1 MRNRRNTR
9 KRNVVISTLTN
20 RNFIIIVSVLLVLI
34 LISFGIIKIRNYL
47 DERTMARQAEELEK
61 QTEEIFTAMENN
73 LTNKSENTQNT
84 EIVEE
89 TIQTAN
95 ISAVGDILCQMD
107 MIEDANNG
115 NGYDFSHMFNEITQ
129 YVKNSDLTF
138 GTLETNFT
146 DNDFSGVGKYN
157 SPIEFLTATKNSGV
171 NLVSVAHNHELDYG
185 IDGLNTTVQKI
196 QEAGM
201 NITGLKNNPENE
213 NKEFTGLIKDVNG
226 IKIAFLGYTYGLS
239 NEQELSDEEKSMANI
254 YTDELATKDLEYAK
268 ENSNFIIVMMHWG
281 NVNEST
287 ISDEQRNIAQFLID
301 NGADIILGSHPS
313 VVEPM
318 EIVQNGE
325 GKNILVAYSLGNYI
339 SSLKY
344 EDANLE
350 LVLNIEIAK
359 NVDSDKAVLQ
369 RVDYT
374 PIYMLDNGE
383 NAENRFQLIDM
394 KQVATDY
401 ASGNRDRIS
410 RATYDD
416 IIEKLEKLRV
426 LLNAK

>member
-84 EIVEE
+84 EIVEG

-287 ISDEQRNIAQFLID
+287 ISDEQRNIAQFLIG

>member
-9 KRNVVISTLTN
+9 KRNVVISTITN

-47 DERTMARQAEELEK
+47 DERTMARQAEELAK
-61 QTEEIFTAMENN
+61 QTGEIFTAVENN
-73 LTNKSENTQNT
+73 LSSETKNEDEQETNVQS
-84 EIVEE
+84 
-89 TIQTAN
+89 AN

-107 MIEDANNG
+107 MIEDAYDNNTY
-115 NGYDFSHMFNEITQ
+115 NFTHMFAEITEFIE
-129 YVKNSDLTF
+129 NADLTI
-138 GTLETNFT
+138 GTMETNFI
-146 DNDFSGVGKYN
+146 DNEFSGVGKYN

-196 QEAGM
+196 QDAGLSV
-201 NITGLKNNPENE
+201 TGLKNNTENE

-254 YTDELATKDLEYAK
+254 YTEELAKKDIEYAK

-287 ISDEQRNIAQFLID
+287 VSDEQNSIANFLIQ
-301 NGADIILGSHPS
+301 NGVDIILGSHPS

-318 EIVQNGE
+318 KIVQNEE

-359 NVDSDKAVLQ
+359 TTDSDKAILQ

-383 NAENRFQLIDM
+383 GAENRFQLIDM

>member
-9 KRNVVISTLTN
+9 KRNVVISTITN

-47 DERTMARQAEELEK
+47 DERTMARQAEELAK
-61 QTEEIFTAMENN
+61 QTGEIFTAVENN
-73 LTNKSENTQNT
+73 LSSETKNEQETNVQS
-84 EIVEE
+84 
-89 TIQTAN
+89 AN

-107 MIEDANNG
+107 MIEDAYDNNTY
-115 NGYDFSHMFNEITQ
+115 NFTHMFAEIT
-129 YVKNSDLTF
+129 KFIENSDLTI
-138 GTLETNFT
+138 GTMETNFI
-146 DNDFSGVGKYN
+146 DNEFSGVVKYN

-196 QEAGM
+196 QDAGLSV
-201 NITGLKNNPENE
+201 TGLKNNTENE

-254 YTDELATKDLEYAK
+254 YTEELAKKDIEYAK

-287 ISDEQRNIAQFLID
+287 VSDEQNSIANFLIQ
-301 NGADIILGSHPS
+301 NGVDIILGSHPS

-318 EIVQNGE
+318 KIVQNEE

-359 NVDSDKAVLQ
+359 TTDSDKAILQ

-383 NAENRFQLIDM
+383 GAENRFQLIDM

>member
-9 KRNVVISTLTN
+9 KRNVVISTITN

-34 LISFGIIKIRNYL
+34 LISFGIIKIRNYQ
-47 DERTMARQAEELEK
+47 DEQLMARQAEELEK
-61 QTEEIFTAMENN
+61 QTGEIFSAMENN
-73 LTNKSENTQNT
+73 LTGENVKSEAQEENTN
-84 EIVEE
+84 
-89 TIQTAN
+89 QTVT

-107 MIEDANNG
+107 MIEDAYENNG
-115 NGYDFSHMFNEITQ
+115 YNFSHMFNEITQ
-129 YVKNSDLTF
+129 YVKNADLTI
-138 GTLETNFT
+138 GTMETNFT
-146 DNDFSGVGKYN
+146 DNSFSGVGKYN
-157 SPIEFLTATKNSGV
+157 SPIEFLNATKNSGI
-171 NLVSVAHNHELDYG
+171 NLVSIAHNHELDYG

-196 QEAGM
+196 QEAGLSV
-201 NITGLKNNPENE
+201 TGLKNNKENE
-213 NKEFTGLIKDVNG
+213 NKEFTGLIKDVKG

-239 NEQELSDEEKSMANI
+239 NEQEMTEDDKSYANI
-254 YTDELATKDLEYAK
+254 FTEELAKNDLDYAK
-268 ENSNFIIVMMHWG
+268 ENSNFIVIMMHWG

-287 ISDEQRNIAQFLID
+287 ISDEQNKIANYLIE
-301 NGADIILGSHPS
+301 NGADVILGSHPS

-318 EIVQNGE
+318 KIVQNSE

-350 LVLNIEIAK
+350 LVLNIEISK
-359 NVDSDKAVLQ
+359 TLDSNKAILQ
-369 RVDYT
+369 KVDYT

-383 NAENRFQLIDM
+383 NAKDRFQLIDM
-394 KQVATDY
+394 KQVAKDY
-401 ASGNRDRIS
+401 AGGKRDRIS

-416 IIEKLEKLRV
+416 IIKKLNKLKL

>member
-394 KQVATDY
+394 KQVAKDY
-401 ASGNRDRIS
+401 ANGKRDRIS

>member
-61 QTEEIFTAMENN
+61 QTEEIFTAMKNN

>member
-9 KRNVVISTLTN
+9 KRNVVISTITN

-34 LISFGIIKIRNYL
+34 LISFGIIKIRNYQ
-47 DERTMARQAEELEK
+47 DEQLMARQAEELEK
-61 QTEEIFTAMENN
+61 QTGEIFSAMENN
-73 LTNKSENTQNT
+73 LTGKNTESEGKTENTN
-84 EIVEE
+84 
-89 TIQTAN
+89 QTVT

-107 MIEDANNG
+107 MIEDAYENNG
-115 NGYDFSHMFNEITQ
+115 YNFSHMFNEITQ
-129 YVKNSDLTF
+129 YVKNADLTI
-138 GTLETNFT
+138 GTMETNFT
-146 DNDFSGVGKYN
+146 DNSFSGVGKYN
-157 SPIEFLTATKNSGV
+157 SPIEFLNATKNSGI
-171 NLVSVAHNHELDYG
+171 NLVSIAHNHELDYG

-196 QEAGM
+196 QESGLSV
-201 NITGLKNNPENE
+201 TGLKNNKENE
-213 NKEFTGLIKDVNG
+213 NPEFTGLIKDVKG

-239 NEQELSDEEKSMANI
+239 NEQELNEEEKSYANI
-254 YTDELATKDLEYAK
+254 FTEELAKKDLEYAK
-268 ENSNFIIVMMHWG
+268 ENSNFIVVMMHWG

-287 ISDEQRNIAQFLID
+287 ISDEQNTIANFLIE
-301 NGADIILGSHPS
+301 NGVDVILGSHPS

-318 EIVQNGE
+318 KIVQNSE
-325 GKNILVAYSLGNYI
+325 GKNVLVAYSLGNYI

-350 LVLNIEIAK
+350 LVLNIEITK
-359 NVDSDKAVLQ
+359 TSDSDIAILQ

-383 NAENRFQLIDM
+383 GTENRFQLIDM
-394 KQVATDY
+394 KQVAKDY
-401 ASGNRDRIS
+401 AGGKRDRIS

-416 IIEKLEKLRV
+416 IIKKLEKLKE

>member
-73 LTNKSENTQNT
+73 LTNKLENTQNT

-394 KQVATDY
+394 KQVAKDY
-401 ASGNRDRIS
+401 ANGKRDRIS

>member
-1 MRNRRNTR
+1 
-9 KRNVVISTLTN
+9 
-20 RNFIIIVSVLLVLI
+20 
-34 LISFGIIKIRNYL
+34 
-47 DERTMARQAEELEK
+47 
-61 QTEEIFTAMENN
+61 
-73 LTNKSENTQNT
+73 
-84 EIVEE
+84 
-89 TIQTAN
+89 
-95 ISAVGDILCQMD
+95 
-107 MIEDANNG
+107 
-115 NGYDFSHMFNEITQ
+115 
-129 YVKNSDLTF
+129 
-138 GTLETNFT
+138 
-146 DNDFSGVGKYN
+146 
-157 SPIEFLTATKNSGV
+157 
-171 NLVSVAHNHELDYG
+171 
-185 IDGLNTTVQKI
+185 
-196 QEAGM
+196 
-201 NITGLKNNPENE
+201 
-213 NKEFTGLIKDVNG
+213 
-226 IKIAFLGYTYGLS
+226 
-239 NEQELSDEEKSMANI
+239 MANI
-254 YTDELATKDLEYAK
+254 YTEELAKKDIEYAK

-287 ISDEQRNIAQFLID
+287 VSDEQNSIANFLIQ
-301 NGADIILGSHPS
+301 NGVDIILGSHPS

-318 EIVQNGE
+318 KIVQNEE

-359 NVDSDKAVLQ
+359 TTDSDKAILQ

-383 NAENRFQLIDM
+383 GAENRFQLIDM

>member
-84 EIVEE
+84 EIVEG